1 MIYMKTLF
9 KNFLPFVSYWAFA
22 GIFLLLPALV
32 FSFVSNT
39 TIETDKSILSF
50 SYIISCLVFIVCNIL
65 IGLKCKLKE
74 FLTGFILLEIQL
86 GVFAVLIFTS
96 DFYQTFAPFN
106 IIFGNAKYLFL
117 NEIFALVFSLLLPLS
132 VFIGYC
138 LQKKNIFVGKSK
150 TNSNA
155 KTLSKTILKN
165 TFSILTYWILV
176 FFFVFSIPVFS
187 VFVPE
192 NINTHLN
199 IILLCVFIILF
210 VLFTFVIGFKQKLS
224 EFIGGFVLL
233 ELQLLVFGILI
244 FAKEYNNLIYFN
256 IPYCCFE
263 MMHINGVLSLIL
275 SLLLPTVST
284 FSGYFV
290 QKKANDDSK

>member
-1 MIYMKTLF
+1 MICMKTLF
-9 KNFLPFVSYWAFA
+9 KNFLLFVSYWAFA

-39 TIETDKSILSF
+39 TTETDKSILSF
-50 SYIISCLVFIVCNIL
+50 SCIISCLVF
-65 IGLKCKLKE
+65 
-74 FLTGFILLEIQL
+74 
-86 GVFAVLIFTS
+86 
-96 DFYQTFAPFN
+96 
-106 IIFGNAKYLFL
+106 IFGNAKYLFL

-150 TNSNA
+150 TNLNA

-244 FAKEYNNLIYFN
+244 FAKGYNNLIYFN

-290 QKKANDDSK
+290 QKKSK